1 MQVLKHKKEFLVL
14 KERGVGFK
22 PTESFFKTKFILP
35 TEYHK
40 LIYFQTI

>member
-1 MQVLKHKKEFLVL
+1 MDYASFKGLKRVF
-14 KERGVGFK
+14 GFK
-22 PTESFFKTKFILP
+22 GTESFFKTKFILP